1 MKPLQDKITGAQLKR
16 GSVAA
21 EHVMEFVADVNGVVY
36 VNDSASITVE
46 KVWASLNSMEASVIL
61 ITGGIDSRNDYS
73 MLAELVQKKV
83 SLVIC
88 LGTDNTRIMKG
99 LLGTGIELR
108 AASSVQESVEFACEA
123 AKEGMVVLFSPACP
137 SYHPFDNFKN
147 RGNTFRFAVESLENR
162 KK

>member
-1 MKPLQDKITGAQLKR
+1 MKPLHDTKTSAELKR
-16 GSVAA
+16 GGLAT

-46 KVWASLNSMEASVIL
+46 KVWASLHSIHANVIL

-73 MLAELVQKKV
+73 LLAELVQKKV

-99 LLGTGIELR
+99 LLGTGKELK
-108 AASSVQESVEFACEA
+108 AATSVQESVELAFEA
-123 AKEGMVVLFSPACP
+123 AKDGEVVLFSPACP

-147 RGNTFRFAVESLENR
+147 RGNTFKRTVETLVNR

>member
-1 MKPLQDKITGAQLKR
+1 MKPLQDKKTSAELKR
-16 GSVAA
+16 GGIAT

-36 VNDSASITVE
+36 VNDSAAITVE
-46 KVWASLNSMEASVIL
+46 KVWASLNSMDASVIL

-99 LLGTGIELR
+99 LLGTGKELR
-108 AASSVQESVEFACEA
+108 GASSVQEAVEVACA
-123 AKEGMVVLFSPACP
+123 SAKEGEVVLFSPACP

-147 RGNTFRFAVESLENR
+147 RGNTFKFAVESLEN
-162 KK
+162 KKK

>member
-1 MKPLQDKITGAQLKR
+1 MKPLQDKKTSAELKR
-16 GSVAA
+16 GSIAT

-46 KVWASLNSMEASVIL
+46 KVWTSLNSINANVIL
-61 ITGGIDSRNDYS
+61 IIGGIDSRNDYS

-99 LLGTGIELR
+99 LLGTGKELK
-108 AASSVQESVEFACEA
+108 AAASVQESVEFAFES
-123 AKEGMVVLFSPACP
+123 AKDGEVVLFSPACP

-147 RGNTFRFAVESLENR
+147 RGNTFKRTVETLVNR